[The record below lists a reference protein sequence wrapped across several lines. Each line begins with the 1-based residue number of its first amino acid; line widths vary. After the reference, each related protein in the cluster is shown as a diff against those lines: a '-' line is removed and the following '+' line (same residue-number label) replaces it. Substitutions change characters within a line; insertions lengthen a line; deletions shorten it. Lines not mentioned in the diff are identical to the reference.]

1 MELEGSPQSG
11 YGSGESG
18 RQPIQQDYH
27 QKQLPLFADKSD
39 PLFTNRRNSESLARP
54 GADPCL
60 MFPRSRGN
68 FCPNNQQQNN
78 FCTLRKPRAPPPV
91 PDFAEP
97 VDPPGEGSFD
107 SSYII
112 DGSCRGNFDSAEEV
126 VAQFR
131 EKQKAGFMY
140 PLEYFRPSL
149 EARTQDLEASR
160 VSFPLRRSHIPV
172 GAPLFPRPP
181 CSRRA
186 T

>member
-11 YGSGESG
+11 YGSGELG
-18 RQPIQQDYH
+18 RHSIQQDYH

-126 VAQFR
+126 VPSSGRSRKLVSCTPSNTSGQAWKPGLR
-131 EKQKAGFMY
+131 IWRLRGF
-140 PLEYFRPSL
+140 PSL
-149 EARTQDLEASR
+149 
-160 VSFPLRRSHIPV
+160 
-172 GAPLFPRPP
+172 
-181 CSRRA
+181 
-186 T
+186 